1 MTLSSLIVLFGIM
14 QIAAMTFAFI
24 KSGKG
29 KKLESLGLTLLGSSL
44 VWLLV
49 LLFAAFDAKSH
60 KDVLDT
66 MPTIQMLCIVVGN
79 VAVPFLGYA
88 LSRKTK

>member
-1 MTLSSLIVLFGIM
+1 MTLSSLIVLVGIM
-14 QIAAMTFAFI
+14 QIAAMAFALV

-29 KKLESLGLTLLGSSL
+29 KKLESVGLTLLGSSL
-44 VWLLV
+44 VWLVL

-66 MPTIQMLCIVVGN
+66 MPTIQMLGIIIGN
-79 VAVPFLGYA
+79 VAVPFLGYT

>member
-1 MTLSSLIVLFGIM
+1 MTLSSLIVLFGLM
-14 QIAAMTFAFI
+14 QIVAMAFAAV

-29 KKLESLGLTLLGSSL
+29 KKLESVGLTLLGSAL
-44 VWLLV
+44 VWLVV

-60 KDVLDT
+60 GTHLEF
-66 MPTIQMLCIVVGN
+66 MPTITMLGITLGN
-79 VAVPFLGYA
+79 AGLPFLGYA

>member
-1 MTLSSLIVLFGIM
+1 MTLSSLIVLFGLM
-14 QIAAMTFAFI
+14 QIVAMAFAAV

-29 KKLESLGLTLLGSSL
+29 KKLESVGLTLLGSAL
-44 VWLLV
+44 VWLALIM
-49 LLFAAFDAKSH
+49 FAAVDAKSH
-60 KDVLDT
+60 KDVIDT
-66 MPTIQMLCIVVGN
+66 VPTIQVLSIIAGN